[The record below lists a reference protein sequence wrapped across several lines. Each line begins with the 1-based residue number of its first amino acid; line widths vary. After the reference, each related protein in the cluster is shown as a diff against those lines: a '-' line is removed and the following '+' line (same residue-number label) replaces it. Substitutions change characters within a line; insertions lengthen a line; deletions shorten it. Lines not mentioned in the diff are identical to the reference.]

1 MSGRNQDVLVT
12 RGSMAAYLP
21 SAAIY
26 FSLALF
32 PQWWSA
38 EARIQLL
45 FQFYIV
51 ELCGGMMVGTL
62 GRLVLE
68 SSPWL
73 VRFGAGLIMV
83 MCLAG
88 VVVIGWV
95 TQSVAL
101 AALVAVPLVPR
112 VYAAVKL
119 VSGGR
124 LMGGMMLREGALS
137 LAGCMLIGISYAFLM
152 SAGPDDPPNSRTVPP
167 PIGYTGT
174 VMALYYL
181 VMGYYAGKREGLEAW
196 VQPERGA

>member
-1 MSGRNQDVLVT
+1 MSGRDQDVPVT
-12 RGSMAAYLP
+12 RGSMGAYLP

-38 EARIQLL
+38 EARLQLL

-73 VRFGAGLIMV
+73 VRFGAGLILL

-88 VVVIGWV
+88 VVAIWWV

-101 AALVAVPLVPR
+101 AALVGVPLVPR
-112 VYAAVKL
+112 IYAAVKL

-124 LMGGMMLREGALS
+124 LMGGVLMREGVLS
-137 LAGCMLIGISYAFLM
+137 LAGCVLIGFSYVFLM
-152 SAGPDDPPNSRTVPP
+152 SAGPNDPPDTRTVPP

-181 VMGYYAGKREGLEAW
+181 VMGYFAGKRKGLEAW
-196 VQPERGA
+196 ARSNGQG